1 LRELGAAVYA
11 GDDDATARVRTELA
25 AIDAEQHAAEDEI
38 TAIDEA
44 TREHLERG
52 RLHVQQT
59 VVKPPAADESRTPSG
74 S

>member
-1 LRELGAAVYA
+1 MR
-11 GDDDATARVRTELA
+11 
-25 AIDAEQHAAEDEI
+25 
-38 TAIDEA
+38 AIDEA

-59 VVKPPAADESRTPSG
+59 VVKPPAEDESRTPSG